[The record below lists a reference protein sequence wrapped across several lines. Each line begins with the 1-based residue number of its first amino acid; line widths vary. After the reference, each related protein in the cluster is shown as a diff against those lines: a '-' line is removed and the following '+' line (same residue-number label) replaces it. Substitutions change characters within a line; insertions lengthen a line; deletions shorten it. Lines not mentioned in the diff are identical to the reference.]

1 MQYFRRGEEKGGNTP
16 RREPKADAASD
27 VLTRGWEN
35 RDRNNIRHRHA
46 LRRRRLRR
54 ARKRRAKR
62 QKFKNTLRVL
72 FNVALHDMGNHSKF
86 SDAWI
91 EPIEKARRCRNRQTR
106 RRVRQGK
113 RPRRAVPAFRARSP
127 PRRPTTVRRRGR
139 SEETARIP
147 SASRQLP
154 LVLRL
159 PCNPSRR
166 LVARSR
172 NVGIERNAGVHAVHK
187 RVEPI
192 PKIVFV
198 LKGIDFLPVLK
209 GGDSLNH
216 AVSWFKGGSH

>member
-1 MQYFRRGEEKGGNTP
+1 MGEPRSKQHPSSPCITTAAVATSAKEKSK
-16 RREPKADAASD
+16 KA
-27 VLTRGWEN
+27 E
-35 RDRNNIRHRHA
+35 I
-46 LRRRRLRR
+46 
-54 ARKRRAKR
+54 
-62 QKFKNTLRVL
+62 QKYTEVL

-172 NVGIERNAGVHAVHK
+172 NVGIERNAGVHAVHE

-198 LKGIDFLPVLK
+198 LKGNNAEIDASIDVQNRVANGIKSPAVLVPNGK
-209 GGDSLNH
+209 KRKKRASARTSLTLE
-216 AVSWFKGGSH
+216 AMVSGCRAPT

>member
-1 MQYFRRGEEKGGNTP
+1 MGEPRSKQHPSSPCITTAAVATSAKEKSK
-16 RREPKADAASD
+16 KA
-27 VLTRGWEN
+27 E
-35 RDRNNIRHRHA
+35 I
-46 LRRRRLRR
+46 
-54 ARKRRAKR
+54 
-62 QKFKNTLRVL
+62 QKYTEVL

-159 PCNPSRR
+159 PCNPLS
-166 LVARSR
+166 LMARSR
-172 NVGIERNAGVHAVHK
+172 SSRACWSGWDMASRRK
-187 RVEPI
+187 
-192 PKIVFV
+192 
-198 LKGIDFLPVLK
+198 
-209 GGDSLNH
+209 
-216 AVSWFKGGSH
+216 AVSGCFFSRAPTRGRAPCR

>member
-1 MQYFRRGEEKGGNTP
+1 MGEPRSKQHPSSPCITTAAVATSAKEKSK
-16 RREPKADAASD
+16 KA
-27 VLTRGWEN
+27 E
-35 RDRNNIRHRHA
+35 I
-46 LRRRRLRR
+46 
-54 ARKRRAKR
+54 
-62 QKFKNTLRVL
+62 QKYTEVL

-172 NVGIERNAGVHAVHK
+172 NVGIERNARVHAVHE
-187 RVEPI
+187 RVEPL